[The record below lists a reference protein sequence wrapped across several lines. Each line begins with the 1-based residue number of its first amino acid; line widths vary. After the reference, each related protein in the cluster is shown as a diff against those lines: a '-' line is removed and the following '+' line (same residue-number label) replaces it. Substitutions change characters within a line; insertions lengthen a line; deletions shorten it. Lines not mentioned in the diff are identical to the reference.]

1 MHNERQWING
11 SCTYSEE
18 SLARLPEELVEACR
32 HGLFPTRF
40 FHYFRADPAIERM
53 SDSEGHELTRVG
65 FSLSGDYI
73 VVGSTDGRVLQVDSV
88 DVHTVSVVN
97 SSLNAF
103 ADFMS
108 LCEERY
114 PYYSDS
120 GEGDFEVSI
129 AASEQLREELT
140 PLDPGALA
148 PGTYWSDFLS
158 DVANGD
164 YAEVVDEE

>member
-11 SCTYSEE
+11 SCTYSGE
-18 SLARLPEELVEACR
+18 SLAGLPEELVEACR
-32 HGLFPTRF
+32 GGLIPTRF
-40 FHYFRADPAIERM
+40 FHYFRADPAIERVP
-53 SDSEGHELTRVG
+53 DSEGRDLTRIG

-73 VVGSTDGRVLQVDSV
+73 VVGSKDGNLLQVDSV
-88 DVHTVSVVN
+88 DLHTVSVVN

-103 ADFMS
+103 VAFMS

-114 PYYSDS
+114 PYYSDA

-129 AASEQLREELT
+129 AASEQLGEELT
-140 PLDPGALA
+140 PLDPGALV